1 MWGGWGDEGGCPL
14 RHGGRG
20 EASGWVHANAPG
32 IHPGREP
39 RPSSLAECDILAD
52 CAARSPWAAPC
63 LSIPTQ
69 GWSHMSD
76 PIEAVQAPLNPNIP
90 DVRPGDTVSVHVR
103 ITEGNRERIQEFRGT
118 VIRMRK
124 GGNHASFTV
133 RRTAS
138 HGIGVERTFL
148 LRSPRIEKV
157 EIQRRAKV
165 RRAQLYFLRD
175 RTGKRARLEEKR
187 DN

>member
-1 MWGGWGDEGGCPL
+1 
-14 RHGGRG
+14 
-20 EASGWVHANAPG
+20 
-32 IHPGREP
+32 
-39 RPSSLAECDILAD
+39 
-52 CAARSPWAAPC
+52 
-63 LSIPTQ
+63 
-69 GWSHMSD
+69 MSD
-76 PIEAVQAPLNPNIP
+76 PIEAVQAALNPNIP
-90 DVRPGDTVSVHVR
+90 DIRPGDTVSVHVR
-103 ITEGNRERIQEFRGT
+103 ITEGNRERVQEFRGT

-124 GGNHASFTV
+124 GGNDANFTV

-165 RRAQLYFLRD
+165 HRSQLYFLRG